1 MAVTN
6 DVGTDRDGSST
17 ELTEATFFGID
28 TDTVAGRES
37 FSGAEVCTRTV
48 GGLRSKRPVP
58 ID

>member
-17 ELTEATFFGID
+17 EPTEAAFSGID
-28 TDTVAGRES
+28 TNAVAGRES

-48 GGLRSKRPVP
+48 PGLRSKRPVR
-58 ID
+58 IV